1 MISLT
6 NHDSRVREDSEV
18 VIIYPDSCNVGPKTD
33 RSQICSCRY
42 KMVEVSRPTIG
53 LMVHRLLQSGENY
66 ADLQHV

>member
-1 MISLT
+1 ME
-6 NHDSRVREDSEV
+6 NAGRRH
-18 VIIYPDSCNVGPKTD
+18 SCNAGPKTD

-66 ADLQHV
+66 ADLQRQFCQEKHV